1 MCNPPFE
8 ATEEFKIMSKMSIF
22 LIFLQRVGN
31 CAYNGNQNSAGNLP
45 CSTVI
50 TLLLLTLTFTETD

>member
-50 TLLLLTLTFTETD
+50 HIVIVNFNIHRN